1 MKKLLIIPLL
11 ILGLNINNLSAQKT
25 MPSAEKLN
33 TVLFGYI
40 SNNSD
45 EFFSVIRY
53 IESQNMTVVD
63 YCQEEYLLFV
73 QLNDKNKD
81 YTRLFNDI
89 EKNFTG
95 TCYFK
100 STENKLI
107 LYKKCHD
114 QQVKKNMGGTE

>member
-1 MKKLLIIPLL
+1 
-11 ILGLNINNLSAQKT
+11 

-45 EFFSVIRY
+45 EFFLVIRY

-63 YCQEEYLLFV
+63 YCEEECLLFV

-107 LYKKCHD
+107 LYKKCYE
-114 QQVKKNMGGTE
+114 QQIKKNMGGTE